1 VARRGFRVVKQKAE
15 EVNHHKGDSSKVKT
29 GTTEIRVIL
38 TPHTVCLYVP
48 RKGTRIEVYLIGRDG
63 LKLIKEF
70 GLYGEIACL
79 EPFRPVV
86 CLIQHH

>member
-1 VARRGFRVVKQKAE
+1 MLTCHAVRLR
-15 EVNHHKGDSSKVKT
+15 
-29 GTTEIRVIL
+29 IL
-38 TPHTVCLYVP
+38 

-79 EPFRPVV
+79 EPFRPTV
-86 CLIQHH
+86 CCPCCDRSMLKQRECVWFTDVDVAASNICHL